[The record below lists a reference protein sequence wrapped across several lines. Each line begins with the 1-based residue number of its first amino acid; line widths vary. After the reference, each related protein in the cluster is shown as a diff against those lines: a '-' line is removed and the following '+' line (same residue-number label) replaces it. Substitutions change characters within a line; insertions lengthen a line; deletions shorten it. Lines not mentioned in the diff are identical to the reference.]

1 MQDRRAQQ
9 AQAAALKRELNQRM
23 AEERKQVQQTIRE
36 IDRLEHKTVD
46 KALARQYDDSN
57 FGSPK
62 KKKVVRQF
70 DSYSD
75 RGGGGDAGW

>member
-1 MQDRRAQQ
+1 M
-9 AQAAALKRELNQRM
+9 KRELNLRM

-46 KALARQYDDSN
+46 KALAARYDDSTY
-57 FGSPK
+57 GSPK
-62 KKKVVRQF
+62 KKKAVKLF

-75 RGGGGDAGW
+75 RGGGGGADGW